1 MSGAL
6 VTRQPG
12 DRAGQATLN
21 LRQLTRRT
29 MELRRRIQIFH
40 CDLESSGLDSRYQAL
55 IGCSAFCGFFA
66 HLFNRAIGGGEVH
79 LPFPDPAC
87 DGDPQRNPAPADR
100 SGDDARG
107 RRGRSACAG
116 TSKHRRV
123 TGNPH
128 GGFIVAAYSAAAGML
143 AAMIGWVVMDFRR
156 LSAQLDLATR
166 ALEPQMAPS
175 AIEI

>member
-1 MSGAL
+1 MSGSL

-21 LRQLTRRT
+21 FASSHDVPWKCVGASKFFIAIVIRPRP
-29 MELRRRIQIFH
+29 
-40 CDLESSGLDSRYQAL
+40 DLRYQAL

-66 HLFNRAIGGGEVH
+66 HLLNRAIGGGEVH

-100 SGDDARG
+100 SADDARG

-116 TSKHRRV
+116 TSEHRRV
-123 TGNPH
+123 AGNPH
-128 GGFIVAAYSAAAGML
+128 GGFIVAAYSAAAGDL
-143 AAMIGWVVMDFRR
+143 SRELGFCRTKVGRAR
-156 LSAQLDLATR
+156 LEFSPLSLPANSATPPL
-166 ALEPQMAPS
+166 
-175 AIEI
+175 